1 MISVRGVARAAVVG
15 TMVLLVAAASLGL
28 LAGTT
33 FANVVLNLGVDCKSS
48 GTEPSQPALFAS
60 DNDGTNI
67 YGSYR
72 YWVSQGYWEPY
83 VSGSQWVWTGPFSG
97 YWADIW
103 SYRWVD
109 MSYYWHNS
117 ATSLVITLD
126 ATTLLAERTVNGA
139 ELFLD
144 LENPSGE
151 TPGVL
156 IQGNPVSLGPNSA
169 QVPSGTTYG
178 EHIAASDTGN
188 LFIDLSP
195 YLNDIMTDSTFQI
208 TITNASPERN
218 GSAGSFE
225 IDGLNL
231 QMDAVPEPAT
241 MSLLA
246 LGVAAVM
253 ARRQKKN

>member
-1 MISVRGVARAAVVG
+1 MKRKHLAIRGLCG
-15 TMVLLVAAASLGL
+15 LLVAAASLGL

-48 GTEPSQPALFAS
+48 GTEPSQPALFAG
-60 DNDGTNI
+60 DNDGKFI
-67 YGSYR
+67 YGSHASL
-72 YWVSQGYWEPY
+72 VSQGYWQQY
-83 VSGSQWVWTGPFSG
+83 VSGSYWVQTGPFGSG

-103 SYRWVD
+103 SSRWVD
-109 MSYYWHNS
+109 TSYYNHHS
-117 ATSLVITLD
+117 ATSLAITLD
-126 ATTLLAERTVNGA
+126 ATTLLAGRTVSRA

-151 TPGVL
+151 TPRVL
-156 IQGNPVSLGPNSA
+156 IQGIPVSLAPDSA

-178 EHIAASDTGN
+178 EHIASSDTGN

-208 TITNASPERN
+208 RITNASPERDE
-218 GSAGSFE
+218 GYEGSFKT
-225 IDGLNL
+225 DGLNL

-246 LGVAAVM
+246 LGGLGM
-253 ARRQKKN
+253 LARRRSVRG